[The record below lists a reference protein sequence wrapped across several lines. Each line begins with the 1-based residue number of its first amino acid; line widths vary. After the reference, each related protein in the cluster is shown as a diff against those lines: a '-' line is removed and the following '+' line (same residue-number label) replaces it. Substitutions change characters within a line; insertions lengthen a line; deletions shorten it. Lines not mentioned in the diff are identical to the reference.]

1 MSRTFSR
8 CFAGD
13 EVRPEIILV
22 IQMYLKASDRIWMYP
37 FVFEGIWRYPEVSE
51 GNQRYL
57 EVFEGIWMYLKY
69 LQGSQ
74 QSYREKVMK
83 AWEIED
89 QLFLT
94 DWNWLDLGKVAA
106 KGKLKKIN
114 SNKKR
119 IDATRRQLQWER
131 RSKGILVPSQTFFSL
146 LRSFLPLAKK
156 MIGRKRTFLPSY
168 CWKFKRQTLK
178 EYIE

>member
-1 MSRTFSR
+1 M
-8 CFAGD
+8 
-13 EVRPEIILV
+13 
-22 IQMYLKASDRIWMYP
+22 
-37 FVFEGIWRYPEVSE
+37 EVSG
-51 GNQRYL
+51 GN
-57 EVFEGIWMYLKY
+57 WMYLKY

-131 RSKGILVPSQTFFSL
+131 RSKGILVPSQTFFFPCFVASCHWQ
-146 LRSFLPLAKK
+146 RKWLAE
-156 MIGRKRTFLPSY
+156 RELFFLPSAES
-168 CWKFKRQTLK
+168 LK
-178 EYIE
+178 DKPWRNILNSVSLKVKNFLALEVWIEGWNDPMQRWVRYPFFMY